1 MNANRLVK
9 VVIAVALLVVGFFTF
24 RAVQNTSEVISS
36 SPTNVPEIQPT
47 QAVVETATA
56 AEEPVAEAV
65 KESQP
70 FGTSV
75 LDLVRIVNLTVA
87 PHDFAVDGQGNIYAV
102 DSTSPQIHKYD
113 RTGNLL
119 TSWGGQGSEN
129 GQFSFAPPPNGPPVN
144 GGFITLDELGNVYV
158 SDAFNNR
165 VQKFDPNGNF
175 IGSWGTLG
183 DGGTALNI
191 PGPIS
196 SDLNGNIF
204 VADFDGVHQFNLD
217 GGYIKSLQTAGEV
230 AMDSQGNLYSPIAFQ
245 NMVARLDSAGQVTA
259 TWGGEGDRE
268 DGTFNFPMTLLIDAQ
283 DRIYVG
289 DQSGRLQIFDTEG
302 NFLGRF
308 NMTTTD
314 QLQILVPIIAALDS
328 EDHIFVG
335 AKDRSVVY
343 VLRTLQDSEAMQT
356 YPEGSLAAALEAD
369 GRFTTVLRLFDQAKG
384 AETVPWPWLQNPE
397 RKLTLFAP
405 TDDAFS
411 TLPAETIERLA
422 IDKALAE
429 YLLTHHLMDRRL
441 LSNDFGVLPT
451 WPTMLTTQKI
461 VIESVDGGYKY
472 AGANVIEMDIDTG
485 AGVIHVIDAVTGLH
499 LLEN

>member
-1 MNANRLVK
+1 MNASRFIKVLV
-9 VVIAVALLVVGFFTF
+9 VVALIVVGFFTL
-24 RAVQNTSEVISS
+24 RAMQNTREIVSS
-36 SPTNVPEIQPT
+36 NPTSAPETPP
-47 QAVVETATA
+47 QAVEATATA
-56 AEEPVAEAV
+56 AEELAV
-65 KESQP
+65 EPGQESQP

-75 LDLVRIVNLTVA
+75 LDLVRVVNLTVA
-87 PHDFAVDGQGNIYAV
+87 PHDFAVDGQGNIYVV

-113 RTGNLL
+113 RAGNLL

-129 GQFSFAPPPNGPPVN
+129 GQFSFAPPPNGPPLD

-158 SDAFNNR
+158 SDSFNNR
-165 VQKFDPNGNF
+165 VQKFDSNGNF

-183 DGGTALNI
+183 EGGSMLNV

-217 GGYIKSLQTAGEV
+217 GGYVKSLQTAGEV
-230 AMDSQGNLYSPIAFQ
+230 AMDSQGNVYSPIAFQ
-245 NMVARLDSAGQVTA
+245 NLVAKLDSAGQVTT

-268 DGTFNFPMTLLIDAQ
+268 DGTFNFPVTLLIDAQ

-289 DQSGRLQIFDTEG
+289 DQSGRLQIFDTDG

-314 QLQILVPIIAALDS
+314 QLQVMVPIIAAMDP
-328 EDHIFVG
+328 EEQIYVG
-335 AKDRSVVY
+335 AKDRSAVY
-343 VLRTLQDSEAMQT
+343 VLRTLQASETMQT

-405 TDDAFS
+405 TDEAFS
-411 TLPAETIERLA
+411 VLPSETIEQLA
-422 IDKALAE
+422 ADKLLAE
-429 YLLTHHLMDRRL
+429 KLLTHHLLDL
-441 LSNDFGVLPT
+441 KLISSDFGVLPT
-451 WPTMLTTQKI
+451 WPTVLTTQKI

-472 AGANVIEMDIDTG
+472 AGANVIETDIEAG
-485 AGVIHVIDAVTGLH
+485 AGIIHIIDAVTGLH
-499 LLEN
+499 LLDN